1 MTKPDWTERL
11 LLRMPE
17 VATILG
23 IGRSTVYELVQRGD
37 LPAVHVGRAVRIPSA
52 ALQRWVEEQTAEA
65 EAISAPLF
73 RRRAG

>member
-52 ALQRWVEEQTAEA
+52 KLR
-65 EAISAPLF
+65 PF
-73 RRRAG
+73 RHHCFGGEPASHAAT

>member
-1 MTKPDWTERL
+1 MTKTDWTERL

-37 LPAVHVGRAVRIPSA
+37 LPAVHVGRAVRIPAA
-52 ALQRWVEEQTAEA
+52 ALQRWVEQQTAEA
-65 EAISAPLF
+65 EGVSAPSF
-73 RRRAG
+73 GKRTG